1 MEETKASDTREAG
14 GIMDIATLVCAWLA
28 DRIVSDKEQRVEHER
43 LQDEIEKFKLE
54 MYELK
59 DGD

>member
-1 MEETKASDTREAG
+1 MDLAS
-14 GIMDIATLVCAWLA
+14 LVCAWLA
-28 DRIVSDKEQRVEHER
+28 DRIVSDKGKRSEQER

-59 DGD
+59 DERDV